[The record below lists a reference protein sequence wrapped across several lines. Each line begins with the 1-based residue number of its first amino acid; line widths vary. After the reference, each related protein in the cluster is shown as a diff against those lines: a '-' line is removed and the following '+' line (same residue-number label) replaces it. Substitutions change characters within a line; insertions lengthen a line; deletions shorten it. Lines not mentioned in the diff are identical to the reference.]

1 MPAKSCGG
9 EIPLCANSTL
19 EQEAALLATLRH
31 PAIPQVYDF
40 LAEQS
45 GCCLEL
51 EFAPGEDLERYLA
64 RTGQPVIDL
73 LLIHWAV
80 QLLDVLSSLQTQ
92 QSQPIMFR
100 DLRPSQINL

>member
-1 MPAKSCGG
+1 M
-9 EIPLCANSTL
+9 IPLCANSTL

-51 EFAPGEDLERYLA
+51 EFAPR
-64 RTGQPVIDL
+64 R
-73 LLIHWAV
+73 
-80 QLLDVLSSLQTQ
+80 
-92 QSQPIMFR
+92 
-100 DLRPSQINL
+100 RP

>member
-1 MPAKSCGG
+1 M
-9 EIPLCANSTL
+9 IPLCANSTL

-51 EFAPGEDLERYLA
+51 GFAPGEDLERYLA
-64 RTGQPVIDL
+64 RTGQPVIES

-100 DLRPSQINL
+100 DLRPSHINL